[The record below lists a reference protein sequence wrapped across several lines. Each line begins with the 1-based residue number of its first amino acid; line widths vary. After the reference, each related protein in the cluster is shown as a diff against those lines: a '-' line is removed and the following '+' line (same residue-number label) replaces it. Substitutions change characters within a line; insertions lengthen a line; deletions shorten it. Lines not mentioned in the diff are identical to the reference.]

1 MIYGFVQINSPE
13 KMMGASINNAVEEI
27 IHEEIDT
34 NEINDDD
41 FDLANNITEKIA
53 NGSISPRDQHHYEV
67 ALLTIQKR
75 GIKGK
80 YLNFTE
86 SNFL

>member
-13 KMMGASINNAVEEI
+13 KMMGTAAAHAVEEI
-27 IHEEIDT
+27 IHEEIET
-34 NEINDDD
+34 NEISDD
-41 FDLANNITEKIA
+41 FDLANNMTEKIA

-75 GIKGK
+75 GIKGI
-80 YLNFTE
+80 
-86 SNFL
+86 